1 MTPIQS
7 SRAGPFRTK
16 HRTAQLPVTCTP
28 LATYQ
33 GIIWLPARTRPRP
46 RPRQPSRAP
55 AKPAPAPQARQ
66 PRDERR
72 DGAGRDGRGADPIA
86 AIPGEAA
93 GAPLAAPAGPAA
105 LNSTHL
111 SRRGGGGLH
120 GGDVSLNLG
129 LRAPYHGAEPG
140 RPAGTRR
147 H

>member
-33 GIIWLPARTRPRP
+33 GIIWLPAR
-46 RPRQPSRAP
+46 PRQPSRAP

-72 DGAGRDGRGADPIA
+72 DGTGRDGAGRDGAGRDGTGRDGTGRDGRGADPIA

-105 LNSTHL
+105 LNSPL
-111 SRRGGGGLH
+111 
-120 GGDVSLNLG
+120 
-129 LRAPYHGAEPG
+129 
-140 RPAGTRR
+140 
-147 H
+147 